1 VQRVE
6 LRVEM
11 NTGTEKRFITSEES
25 EDLKEE
31 LYDAVLLDIAMERMA
46 NYNPSKNIS
55 EEEVY
60 RIMGITKEDL
70 AEMEDVEFE

>member
-1 VQRVE
+1 
-6 LRVEM
+6 M